1 MTAKLKRLRATVD
14 QPMVRIADFR
24 KPEQILDLVE
34 NENVRDLISLI
45 GMSQGMIAADG
56 RPEWA
61 IRAGGE
67 FWRCC
72 FNFSKAKRAKSEN
85 YRIGYS
91 LGFAK
96 GLSPQILEN
105 ERGLNALLTSGGL
118 SQLIHSCMENAPASE
133 AADFYA
139 GLSDG
144 LRRPTDFSPSSPFP
158 VYLLL
163 AIRWREVSRFKNT
176 AQIHAWL
183 ESVLGPNLTGQRDR
197 IAKLCQKVRFPFTD
211 KGGRPKGKPRK
222 SIPR

>member
-1 MTAKLKRLRATVD
+1 VSATVD
-14 QPMVRIADFR
+14 QPAARITGFR

-45 GMSQGMIAADG
+45 GMSQGVIASDG

-72 FNFSKAKRAKSEN
+72 FSFSRAKRAKSEN
-85 YRIGYS
+85 YRLGY
-91 LGFAK
+91 LMGFAK
-96 GLSPQILEN
+96 GLSPQVFAN
-105 ERGLNALLTSGGL
+105 ERALKALLTSGGL
-118 SQLIHSCMENAPASE
+118 SRLIHSCMENAPVSE

-139 GLSDG
+139 GLSDA
-144 LRRPTDFSPSSPFP
+144 LRRPTNFSPSSPFL

-163 AIRWREVSRFKNT
+163 AIKWREASTFKNT
-176 AQIHAWL
+176 AQVHAWL

-222 SIPR
+222 PGAR